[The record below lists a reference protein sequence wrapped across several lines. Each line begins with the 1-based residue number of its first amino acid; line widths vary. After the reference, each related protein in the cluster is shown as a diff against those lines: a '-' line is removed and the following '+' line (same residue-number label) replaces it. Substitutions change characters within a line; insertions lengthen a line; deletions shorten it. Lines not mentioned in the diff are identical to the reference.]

1 MSNIT
6 YPCPDYTLSDLQKV
20 DDTKAYC
27 STCKKNVYLNN
38 PGADVYCGTEK
49 ASSQYLSARQ
59 FTMRFLVVLVLGFGP
74 SLFSNLNSQSSSA
87 EITISAKQAQKM
99 IRGTVSDKE
108 SGELL
113 PFVNITLE
121 HNGVIIAATTT
132 DFDGNYI
139 LRFDDKSYKDETL
152 RLSYHYLGY
161 KKENVELKPFK
172 QDITTI
178 NTQLQMDDDFIMI
191 GIIISEPPLFDRSP
205 DGLRQTTIKREDIQ
219 KMPVGR

>member
-1 MSNIT
+1 MPNIT

-27 STCKKNVYLNN
+27 STCKKNVHLNN

-49 ASSQYLSARQ
+49 PSSQYLSARQ

-74 SLFSNLNSQSSSA
+74 SLFSNLNSQSSGA
-87 EITISAKQAQKM
+87 EITIATKQAQKM

-152 RLSYHYLGY
+152 RLCYHYLGY

-172 QDITTI
+172 QDTTTI

-191 GIIISEPPLFDRSP
+191 GIIISEPPIFDRSP

-219 KMPVGR
+219 RMPAGR

>member
-1 MSNIT
+1 MPNIT

-20 DDTKAYC
+20 DDSKAYC
-27 STCKKNVYLNN
+27 STCKKNVHLNN

-49 ASSQYLSARQ
+49 PSSQYLSARQ
-59 FTMRFLVVLVLGFGP
+59 FTMRFLVVFVLGFGP
-74 SLFSNLNSQSSSA
+74 SLFSNLNGQSSSA
-87 EITISAKQAQKM
+87 EITISATQAQKM

-132 DFDGNYI
+132 DFDGNYQ
-139 LRFDDKSYKDETL
+139 LQFDDASYEYENL
-152 RLSYHYLGY
+152 RLVYSCLGY
-161 KKENVELKPFK
+161 QKTTVELGTMS
-172 QDITTI
+172 QDVKVI
-178 NTQLQMDDDFIMI
+178 NTQLQASDDFIMI

-205 DGLRQTTIKREDIQ
+205 DGMRKSTIKREDIQ
-219 KMPVGR
+219 RMPVGR